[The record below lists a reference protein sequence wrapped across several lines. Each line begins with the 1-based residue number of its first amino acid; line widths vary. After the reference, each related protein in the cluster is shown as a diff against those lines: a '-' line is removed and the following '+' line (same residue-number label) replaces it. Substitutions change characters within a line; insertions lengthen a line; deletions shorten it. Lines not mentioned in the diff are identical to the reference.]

1 MRYFAPV
8 LRSIDKELLKYKP
21 VESPVANFLGID
33 PEIFNYFIVPLL
45 IFCARVCDVSIN
57 TLRVILMMNGKR
69 KIAPLIGFFESLI
82 WLIAISQILKNV
94 GSVSTYIAYAGG
106 FSMGI
111 FVGML
116 IEEKLAFG
124 KVILRVITQ
133 SHQQELINAIKNNG
147 FGITVVDAQ
156 GARGKVNLIF
166 TVVDRKELKELIAL
180 IQTINPKAFY
190 TIENVRHATDS
201 AAEFDID
208 EGNAHSSGNLFERI
222 KLLKK
227 SK

>member
-1 MRYFAPV
+1 MEGGNG
-8 LRSIDKELLKYKP
+8 D
-21 VESPVANFLGID
+21 FLGID
-33 PEIFNYFIVPLL
+33 PEIFRLVIVPIL
-45 IFCARVCDVSIN
+45 IFCARICDVSIN
-57 TLRVILMMNGKR
+57 TIRVILMMSGKR
-69 KIAPLIGFFESLI
+69 KIAPIIGFFESLI

-94 GSVSTYIAYAGG
+94 GSVATYIAYAGG

-116 IEEKLAFG
+116 IEERLAFG

-133 SHQQELINAIKNNG
+133 SHQQELINTIKNNG

-166 TVVDRKELKELIAL
+166 TVVDRKELKGLISL
-180 IQTINPKAFY
+180 IQEVNPKAFY
-190 TIENVRHATDS
+190 TIENVRHASDPIS
-201 AAEFDID
+201 EFDLE
-208 EGNAHSSGNLFERI
+208 EGNAPSEGGLFGRI